1 MFNHD
6 KKKHWEEKLKKIL
19 FPLLSILI
27 ALLSHI
33 LFLQIVIMFC
43 RKLLGQITLYILL
56 WKAWQT
62 FFLNYF
68 CSTLKRTGFYVEQRN
83 RYQYISCT
91 ITIYHDHQKFK
102 KTKQI
107 YSMQQNFGFM
117 HSLTWYFYIFYATVR
132 WPDLGLNSA
141 KLAIQV
147 SRYLSLRRT
156 FHVSKMLSK
165 GNAFNRP

>member
-1 MFNHD
+1 MFNRD

-33 LFLQIVIMFC
+33 LFLQIVICFAENFWDRLHC
-43 RKLLGQITLYILL
+43 IYFYEKYG
-56 WKAWQT
+56 KH
-62 FFLNYF
+62 FFFNYF
-68 CSTLKRTGFYVEQRN
+68 CSMLKRTGFYVEQRN